1 MQVPVSPTDK
11 NGWAPLHSAANEGR
25 LDICEILLEH
35 GAFAPA
41 RTMEGTSALHYLARV
56 NIGLRRDAFRRV
68 VDRMLQ
74 GGAELNGESKMCVL
88 QLFGSF
94 LVRLAVSGQ
103 NRHGLTPLH
112 EAALRGNF
120 LVVQVLLEFED
131 LAIDATTAQGETA
144 LIYAARGN
152 FANILN
158 LLLDH
163 GANPNN
169 IGSEGE

>member
-1 MQVPVSPTDK
+1 MSPTDK

-74 GGAELNGESKMCVL
+74 GGAELNGTGNVL
-88 QLFGSF
+88 F
-94 LVRLAVSGQ
+94 R
-103 NRHGLTPLH
+103 
-112 EAALRGNF
+112 
-120 LVVQVLLEFED
+120 
-131 LAIDATTAQGETA
+131 
-144 LIYAARGN
+144 
-152 FANILN
+152 
-158 LLLDH
+158 LLLRWSHLSAILSKDRT
-163 GANPNN
+163 GTD
-169 IGSEGE
+169 